1 MTKSQQILACPPDWD
16 AYKIADH
23 VGTTY
28 GYVHNVWSRNR
39 MYRVICHQPR
49 QWRMLTPDQVRA
61 IRRDFRPL
69 HVISVEYGISAS
81 AVCKIRAL
89 KSRMDVV

>member
-1 MTKSQQILACPPDWD
+1 MTKSQQILACPADWD

-28 GYVHNVWSRNR
+28 GYVHNVWSRYR
-39 MYRVICHQPR
+39 MHGIIRHQPR
-49 QWRMLTPDQVRA
+49 QWCRLTPVQVRA